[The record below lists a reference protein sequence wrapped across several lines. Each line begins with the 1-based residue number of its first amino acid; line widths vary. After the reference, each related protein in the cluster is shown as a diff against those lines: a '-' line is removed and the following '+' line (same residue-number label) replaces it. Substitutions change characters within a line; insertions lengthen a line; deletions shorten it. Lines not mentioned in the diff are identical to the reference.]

1 MHFKQLLNVLQM
13 ELIVMKL
20 VYVVHIKNKDVIM
33 VQMVSVYTHSHQD
46 KYKVLNHVELKF
58 VQISKM

>member
-1 MHFKQLLNVLQM
+1 MLSRQLPNVQQM

-33 VQMVSVYTHSHQD
+33 AQMENVYTHFHQD
-46 KYKVLNHVELKF
+46 KYKVLNHAE
-58 VQISKM
+58 